1 MLWVG
6 VVLATTQ
13 RRSPF
18 NIFWIFLFLLIVLV
32 RVCFGLAWFWLP
44 SNIEVHLN
52 IVFFFVV
59 ACVGVWF
66 VLAWLWKPDISL
78 GQKKLDTAATSFYL
92 ELFVRV
98 LLSVDDDPCFISL
111 FL

>member
-1 MLWVG
+1 MDILVFAYSFGSSLLWVG
-6 VVLATTQ
+6 L
-13 RRSPF
+13 
-18 NIFWIFLFLLIVLV
+18 VLV
-32 RVCFGLAWFWLP
+32 TKQHRGP
-44 SNIEVHLN
+44 SEHSFL
-52 IVFFFVV
+52 FFVV

-66 VLAWLWKPDISL
+66 VLAWLRKPDISL

-92 ELFVRV
+92 ELFVHV